1 MSNFN
6 DSHQGPLDV
15 VPVRRPPPPRSS
27 PFRWL
32 LRAFLLLVLACSLAL
47 NVVVVLFLAVAAGLG
62 SSLSEDGSGHVRERY
77 YAGDKSAADKI
88 AVVTVDGVLM
98 EGMNA
103 FAEKEIEKAARD
115 SSVKAVVLRIDSPG
129 GSITASDDL
138 HHRLTELRDGNP
150 QKKTKAK
157 PVVVSMQSVAAS
169 GGYYIAMPAQTLLA
183 ERTTV
188 TGSIGVYAAL
198 PNVTQLADKVGFRME
213 IIRDGEVKDS
223 GSPFKEMTPHER
235 ELWQSMVDNAYLEFL
250 HVVEQG
256 RPNLKGKLQEDI
268 VIDKTVPI
276 RNPDGRTRR
285 EKHTRYRADGG
296 IFTADD
302 ALKYGLIDQ
311 IGYLDDAIQVAKQAA
326 GLGDEYKAVVYE
338 RPPGILGILL
348 GTKSQPP
355 AVQFDASSLSRAAV
369 PRLWYLSSQS
379 ELAGIFAAAS
389 GN

>member
-47 NVVVVLFLAVAAGLG
+47 NVVVVLFLAVAAALG

-157 PVVVSMQSVAAS
+157 PVVASMQSVAAS

-235 ELWQSMVDNAYLEFL
+235 EL
-250 HVVEQG
+250 
-256 RPNLKGKLQEDI
+256 
-268 VIDKTVPI
+268 
-276 RNPDGRTRR
+276 
-285 EKHTRYRADGG
+285 
-296 IFTADD
+296 
-302 ALKYGLIDQ
+302 
-311 IGYLDDAIQVAKQAA
+311 
-326 GLGDEYKAVVYE
+326 
-338 RPPGILGILL
+338 
-348 GTKSQPP
+348 
-355 AVQFDASSLSRAAV
+355 
-369 PRLWYLSSQS
+369 
-379 ELAGIFAAAS
+379 
-389 GN
+389 